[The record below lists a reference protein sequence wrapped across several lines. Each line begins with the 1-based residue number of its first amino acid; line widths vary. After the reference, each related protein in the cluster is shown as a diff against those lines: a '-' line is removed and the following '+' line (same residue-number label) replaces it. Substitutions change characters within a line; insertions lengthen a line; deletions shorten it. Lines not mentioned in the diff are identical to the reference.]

1 MMTPE
6 QVKQANA
13 LVEQIEKLELLL
25 TAVGSTKTDQ
35 IKFQRQGSSDL
46 FVSGEMLTRLRS
58 RFEDAIN
65 AERLELLQ
73 ELASKYNVRAVA

>member
-1 MMTPE
+1 MTPE
-6 QVKQANA
+6 QVKQANGLIQHIEA
-13 LVEQIEKLELLL
+13 LEQLL
-25 TAVGSTKTDQ
+25 TAMGSIDTER
-35 IKFQRQGSSDL
+35 IKIERRNNNDL
-46 FVSGEMLTRLRS
+46 YVSGKMLGRLRS

>member
-1 MMTPE
+1 MTPE
-6 QVKQANA
+6 EIKKANG
-13 LVEQIEKLELLL
+13 LIEQIEKLELLL
-25 TAVGSTKTDQ
+25 TAVGSTNTDQ
-35 IKFQRQGSSDL
+35 IIFKRRGAVDL
-46 FVSGEMLTRLRS
+46 YISGEMLTRLRS